1 MKRLTAFLLA
11 AALCAGLF
19 GCAQQELRSPI
30 SFYYCRTEPDF
41 SGADGVIA
49 PEVRELAGIED
60 DLDAILKL
68 YFQGPVSRDLE
79 SLLPRECPVPQ
90 WRIDGDTMYLHFA
103 PELADLSG
111 VELTL
116 AATCVTRTFLPMTGC
131 TKLIFTAEDRRLNGE
146 AALELTLDD
155 LYLRDDSMDRLRGE
169 YVVYYTDDSH
179 RYLIGRSITTDLTN
193 REDLPALLLEQMRT
207 PPEGTRLHS
216 LIPPDTQIRS
226 TVLDNGSCSIDLS
239 QAFVTNRFY
248 SHTEQLLTL
257 TGIVNT
263 LCNISQIRRVE
274 FSVEGDLLLNY
285 GALSISGSLIPDERS
300 LGPVRTGLGEL
311 EATVYLAHGQQPGL
325 FPIPVRLQQTAGLS
339 PAALVMRLLLS
350 DTGENDLQTYIPTG
364 TRLNSIRV
372 ERRICHV
379 DLSEEFLDKA
389 DPTWAIR
396 VITASLCTLDGVSA
410 VRVTVNGS
418 VPEGYDPNLFGVLT
432 PKDAWFL

>member
-1 MKRLTAFLLA
+1 
-11 AALCAGLF
+11 
-19 GCAQQELRSPI
+19 
-30 SFYYCRTEPDF
+30 
-41 SGADGVIA
+41 
-49 PEVRELAGIED
+49 
-60 DLDAILKL
+60 
-68 YFQGPVSRDLE
+68 
-79 SLLPRECPVPQ
+79 
-90 WRIDGDTMYLHFA
+90 MYLHFA

-116 AATCVTRTFLPMTGC
+116 AATCVTRTFLPLTGC

-193 REDLPALLLEQMRT
+193 QEDLPALLLEQMRT

-226 TVLDNGSCSIDLS
+226 AVLDNGSCSIDLS

-339 PAALVMRLLLS
+339 QAALVMRLLLS